1 MTVNVYD
8 INDRVRLSVTF
19 TVSSTA
25 TDPTTVTLKVQDPS
39 GNEATYTYALA
50 QVTRDD
56 TGDYHYDLTLDEAG
70 AWSYRWEGTGTVTAA
85 YEGELWV
92 KGSRF

>member
-1 MTVNVYD
+1 MAANTYD

-19 TVSSTA
+19 TVSSTP
-25 TDPTTVTLKVQDPS
+25 TDPTTVTLKVEDPS

-70 AWSYRWEGTGTVTAA
+70 SWAYRWEGTGTVTAA
-85 YEGELWV
+85 YEATMFV
-92 KGSRF
+92 KASRF